1 MVSLCRRKEKK
12 NGPSCISSIGHSVR
26 MVNGPQQKRIL
37 RPVTCQEP
45 ARSQE
50 GVQPRTGE
58 SKSLR
63 RQWKCLHFSLFT
75 FHFIM
80 TGFSGTKKG
89 CSFQYNESR
98 LMHHKSGS
106 HKSRSLL
113 SLIFLISHMI
123 QFTKSI
129 WRICSLIELLW
140 FFWVQSFQWAS
151 WSSSQISLNDFFTNW
166 TDLVFWVRSFQWVSW
181 SSSHHQSKWFVHE
194 LDFCSFESDHFHD
207 SRDPVSKISLNDL
220 FTHWTY

>member
-1 MVSLCRRKEKK
+1 MDPNRKESLDLWHVK
-12 NGPSCISSIGHSVR
+12 NQHAAKRVFSHGQGSPKVWDASENACIFHY
-26 MVNGPQQKRIL
+26 
-37 RPVTCQEP
+37 
-45 ARSQE
+45 
-50 GVQPRTGE
+50 
-58 SKSLR
+58 
-63 RQWKCLHFSLFT
+63 LHFISLWLDSVEQKKM
-75 FHFIM
+75 HI
-80 TGFSGTKKG
+80 SGTG

-98 LMHHKSGS
+98 LMHYKSGS